1 MAPSA
6 EDSPRA
12 GMLLKTRPS
21 TFGMGKSLNDGVA
34 AVRLAPAG
42 GEKVFYENSKE
53 NVSAAIEERINKKQK
68 APTMTAEDKKRIGAM
83 VEGMKKRIFTKEAI
97 KTAMFKMGTLEGGKS
112 KKWTDERFQQAIADL
127 MAEVTPQYEF
137 KASVKNEPMSSK
149 KAPRMLIADGD
160 RGQIMAVGALKVLEI
175 VLFKKLTNHCIK
187 ERSKEDAMENISRHL
202 NVVPPGSFQTIIEG
216 DGSAW
221 DTTCSHEIR
230 ELTENPLVEHIVRTM
245 RELGWPYPES
255 WDEAH
260 KKANSKKQLRMKHSG
275 KTGNVKFV
283 IDAIRR
289 SGHRGTSSLN
299 YIINFVLTHVAI
311 LDVPHLGRGGELGGF
326 LDDTTRRGKDRWG
339 EWRQF
344 FAAFEGD
351 DSIIAMS
358 GAVTDEQAAEIMAFW
373 DRCGFNMKLY
383 RRTTLAEFTGWKLP
397 LDDHG
402 RVRCDCVVP
411 DIIRTVTNAAW
422 TTSNAALQEARLL
435 GQGGPVA
442 AAVAAASMF
451 CYKISMHRVPTV
463 YRLFERW
470 EEDYK
475 KLANID
481 KVDESVMSVDQR
493 MKAFGEK
500 DRSMVQIPQVST
512 DTDHEYTILEALG
525 LVQNK
530 EHWQLLAHCLDQLS
544 IRDPDEMAVAIP
556 WGAYKE

>member
-1 MAPSA
+1 
-6 EDSPRA
+6 
-12 GMLLKTRPS
+12 
-21 TFGMGKSLNDGVA
+21 
-34 AVRLAPAG
+34 
-42 GEKVFYENSKE
+42 
-53 NVSAAIEERINKKQK
+53 
-68 APTMTAEDKKRIGAM
+68 MTADDKRRISAF
-83 VEGMKKRIFTKEAI
+83 VDGMKKRIFTREAI
-97 KTAMFKMGTLEGGKS
+97 KAAMYKMGTLEGGKS
-112 KKWTDERFQQAIADL
+112 KKWTDERFQQAMADL
-127 MAEVTPQYEF
+127 MAEVCPQFEF

-160 RGQIMAVGALKVLEI
+160 RGQVMAVGALKVLEI

-187 ERSKEDAMENISRHL
+187 ERSKEEAMENIARQL
-202 NVVPPGSFQTIIEG
+202 NVVPPGSYQTIMEG

-230 ELTENPLVEHIVRTM
+230 ELTENPLIQHIVDTM
-245 RELGWPYPES
+245 RSLGWPYPES

-260 KKANSKKQLRMKHSG
+260 KVANSKKKYRMKHSG

-299 YIINFVLTHVAI
+299 YIINYVLTHVAI
-311 LDVPHLGRGGELGGF
+311 MDAPHMGRGGELGGF
-326 LDDTTRRGKDRWG
+326 LDDTNRRGKDRWG

-344 FAAFEGD
+344 YGAFEGD
-351 DSIIAMS
+351 DSIVSAS
-358 GAVTDEQAAEIMAFW
+358 GTITDEQAAEISAFW

-383 RRTTLAEFTGWKLP
+383 RRAMLAEFTGWKLP

-411 DIIRTVTNAAW
+411 DITRTINNAAW
-422 TTSNAALQEARLL
+422 TTSNAALQECRLL
-435 GQGGPVA
+435 GKGGPETAKV
-442 AAVAAASMF
+442 AVASMH
-451 CYKISMHRVPTV
+451 CYKISMHRLPTV

-470 EEDYK
+470 ENEYK
-475 KLANID
+475 EEAGIKE
-481 KVDESVMSVDQR
+481 VDESVLSVDQR
-493 MKAFGEK
+493 MKAYGEK

-525 LVQNK
+525 LVRDK
-530 EHWQLLAHCLDQLS
+530 EHWQLLAHSLDLLS
-544 IRDPDEMAVAIP
+544 SRDPDEAAANIP